1 MNSYN
6 KQQTIHLLPLCLDV
20 THLVNS
26 FLFQET
32 KTFIENKKKE
42 IVKKFKNA
50 VLSRKNWFD
59 GNEDAD
65 TSEHWAIHLQQD
77 TSIVQWSDNPP
88 HDIVQEN
95 QFQAI
100 NCKICGNYKEVLT
113 KIPEKIMCKCCLKMI

>member
-20 THLVNS
+20 THLINS

-50 VLSRKNWFD
+50 ILSRKNWFNE
-59 GNEDAD
+59 NEDAD
-65 TSEHWAIHLQQD
+65 MNEHWAIHLQQY
-77 TSIVQWSDNPP
+77 TSGADNPP
-88 HDIVQEN
+88 HDIVQER

-100 NCKICGNYKEVLT
+100 NCKICGNYKEVSI
-113 KIPEKIMCKCCLKMI
+113 KIPEKIICECC